1 MIAPSLDISGDQ
13 IAAKV
18 MSDLAEQEVGGIFG
32 HKPVHLLRRLVD
44 QPLEDLLH
52 ATTSANKVV
61 LHVEVV
67 VAELE
72 L

>member
-18 MSDLAEQEVGGIFG
+18 MSDLAEQEVGGIFC
-32 HKPVHLLRRLVD
+32 HKPVHLLGRLVD

-52 ATTSANKVV
+52 PTTSPNKVV